1 LRTITIKPIILLKK
15 ITNQLNLI
23 NKSKIQKVVKIKEAK
38 IKINSKKVEKLR
50 NNGNN

>member
-1 LRTITIKPIILLKK
+1 MILLKK
-15 ITNQLNLI
+15 IKKQPNLI
-23 NKSKIQKVVKIKEAK
+23 RKTKIQKVAKIKEAK